1 MKTVITYGTFD
12 LFHEGH
18 RNLLRRARRLGDKL
32 IVGVTTEQFDIQR
45 GKMNIAD
52 SLMRRID
59 NVRNSGYADEVIVE
73 EHVGQKV
80 EDIQKYNIDIFTV
93 GSDWRGQFDYLKEY
107 CQVVYLERTKD
118 ISSSELRDLR
128 NGIVRLGIVG
138 TGRIAERTMEELKF
152 VSGVFTIAVF
162 NPHLESA
169 RRFADKFELEYTFD
183 DYLEFLNA
191 VDAVYIAS
199 PHGTHYAYTKQA
211 LSQGKHVL
219 CEKPFVLKKTQAEEL
234 FELAEKNGLVLMEA
248 IKTAYSPGFRNML
261 AIAKSGKV
269 GSIRDV
275 EATFTKL
282 VTPGENIREYDRNF
296 GGAFTELA
304 SYPLLPIVKL
314 LGPNYQEVRFEYFT
328 DENGVDV
335 YTKAHFKYSNAVA
348 TAKTGIGVKSE
359 GQLLVS
365 GTNGYILIKSPWW
378 LLNGFEVCYEDV
390 NQNEYLTASFPG
402 YGMRFEIADFIRN
415 INEIGL
421 RNFKLSRN
429 DSVAIADVIE
439 KFLEEKRENHI
450 DLEC

>member
-18 RNLLRRARRLGDKL
+18 INLLRRAKRLGDKL

-52 SLMRRID
+52 SLMRRVD
-59 NVRNSGYADEVIVE
+59 NVRNSGYADEVIIE

-80 EDIQKYNIDIFTV
+80 EDIQKYNIDIFAV
-93 GSDWRGQFDYLKEY
+93 GSDWRGKFDYLKEY

-128 NGIVRLGIVG
+128 NSIVRLGIAG

-152 VSGVFTIAVF
+152 VSGVFAIAAF
-162 NPHLESA
+162 NPHEESV
-169 RRFADKFELEYTFD
+169 RRFTKKFELEYAFV
-183 DYLEFLNA
+183 DYLKFLNT

-199 PHGTHYAYTKQA
+199 PHGTHYDYTKQA
-211 LSQGKHVL
+211 LSLGKHVL
-219 CEKPFVLKKTQAEEL
+219 CEKPFVLKKDQAEEL
-234 FELAEKNGLVLMEA
+234 FEIAEKNGLVLMEA
-248 IKTAYSPGFRNML
+248 IKTAYAPGFRNML
-261 AIAKSGKV
+261 AIAKSGKI

-282 VTPGENIREYDRNF
+282 VEAGENVREYDKNV

-304 SYPLLPIVKL
+304 SYPLLPIMKL
-314 LGPNYQEVRFEYFT
+314 LGTKYQDVRFESFA
-328 DENGVDV
+328 DENGIDV
-335 YTKAHFKYSNAVA
+335 YTKAHFKYQNAIA

-365 GTNGYILIKSPWW
+365 GTSGYILIKSPWW
-378 LLNGFEVCYEDV
+378 LLKGFEVCYEDV

-402 YGMRFEIADFIRN
+402 YGMRLEVMDFIRN
-415 INEIGL
+415 INEIEL
-421 RNFKLSRN
+421 RNFKLLPSE
-429 DSVAIADVIE
+429 SVAIAGVIE
-439 KFLEEKRENHI
+439 KFLEEKKKTYHAR
-450 DLEC
+450 